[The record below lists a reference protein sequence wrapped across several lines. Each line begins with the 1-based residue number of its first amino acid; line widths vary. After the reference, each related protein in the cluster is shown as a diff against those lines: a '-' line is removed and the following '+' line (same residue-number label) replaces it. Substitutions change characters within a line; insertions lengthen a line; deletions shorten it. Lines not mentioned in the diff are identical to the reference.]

1 MADLSIGIIIF
12 IVVLIIALTIMSVLY
27 VMEKQYQATFQQERI
42 NMLNNK
48 ENTLN
53 NREKNINQCEKC
65 SADLQQCK
73 KIQQMIHNLSVV
85 ENNNI
90 NGSFVTSGSTIS
102 SINTN
107 SNFGLPLNVFSESE
121 SQSENIIIS

>member
-12 IVVLIIALTIMSVLY
+12 IVVLIIALTTMSVLY

-42 NMLNNK
+42 DLLNNK

-73 KIQQMIHNLSVV
+73 KIQQMIHNLSIVDNN
-85 ENNNI
+85 NNNI
-90 NGSFVTSGSTIS
+90 NTS
-102 SINTN
+102 
-107 SNFGLPLNVFSESE
+107 SNFGLPLNIFNESE
-121 SQSENIIIS
+121 SQSENIIIN